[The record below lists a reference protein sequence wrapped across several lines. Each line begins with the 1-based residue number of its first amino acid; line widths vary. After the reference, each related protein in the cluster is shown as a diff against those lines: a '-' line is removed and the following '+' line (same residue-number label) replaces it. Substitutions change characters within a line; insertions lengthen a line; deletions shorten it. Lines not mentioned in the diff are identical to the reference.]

1 MANEQNLIPF
11 SQRAESEQRAI
22 RVKGG
27 QARQEQRRRAKAMR
41 EAAQAVME
49 GEFTSKSGRKLNGY
63 EMTIEDLNYIA
74 NSPKIPP
81 AVRLKAKKLLMDL
94 LGELT
99 QKTDITSG
107 GVPFEL
113 KVVNVPKDLE
123 DKVNDYLNGS
133 RLDGQGV

>member
-11 SQRAESEQRAI
+11 TSEQSREEAKKNGQ
-22 RVKGG
+22 KGG
-27 QARQEQRRRAKAMR
+27 IASGESRRRAKAMR
-41 EAAQAVME
+41 EAAQAIME
-49 GEFTSKSGRKLNGY
+49 GEYTTKSGKKLNGY

-74 NSPKIPP
+74 NSTKVHP

-107 GVPFEL
+107 G
-113 KVVNVPKDLE
+113 KAITISVVDEETKAIMQKIEN
-123 DKVNDYLNGS
+123 
-133 RLDGQGV
+133 Q